1 MRALALPLALSS
13 FNRMSWIVTGS
24 LTRLLLFRP
33 AATIRVIQF
42 PLSCSACRQVQL
54 LTNEYGSQDRMTR
67 SILCKPATQYVAR
80 FQSTAQGSESSVD
93 PDAVDNKLEHGGTF
107 MDRIIRVL
115 RVVAAPMV
123 KKTVLVGSARNMY
136 NCCVEGMNFEE
147 FFEAF
152 ELPDTLQSWFSIL
165 HLHIWMCLVRLKTEG
180 KDGKF
185 MFKKLVQMMWFDVE
199 ERIKNLG
206 TIDSVVTNDS
216 LQALVRQFYGLTIAY
231 DEGLLCDDTVLATVL
246 WRNLFYNKERTDA
259 EQLARLVEYV
269 RKNVQHLD
277 NISSEQILCDG
288 NITWLPFREEE
299 TMESDGGEDS

>member
-1 MRALALPLALSS
+1 MGSIAA
-13 FNRMSWIVTGS
+13 GS
-24 LTRLLLFRP
+24 LRRLLLMNT
-33 AATIRVIQF
+33 AYHNIRVIQA
-42 PLSCSACRQVQL
+42 PLSCLACRQVQL
-54 LTNEYGSQDRMTR
+54 FTNEHGSQDKMTKYN
-67 SILCKPATQYVAR
+67 LNNPATQYSAR
-80 FQSTAQGSESSVD
+80 FQSTAQGSETSVD
-93 PDAVDNKLEHGGTF
+93 AMENKLENGGTL
-107 MDRIIRVL
+107 MDRILRVL

-147 FFEAF
+147 FFEAC

-206 TIDSVVTNDS
+206 TIDSVVTKDT

-277 NISSEQILCDG
+277 SVSSEQILCDG
-288 NITWLPFREEE
+288 NITWLPFKEEAKVE
-299 TMESDGGEDS
+299 TESGEDSKEL